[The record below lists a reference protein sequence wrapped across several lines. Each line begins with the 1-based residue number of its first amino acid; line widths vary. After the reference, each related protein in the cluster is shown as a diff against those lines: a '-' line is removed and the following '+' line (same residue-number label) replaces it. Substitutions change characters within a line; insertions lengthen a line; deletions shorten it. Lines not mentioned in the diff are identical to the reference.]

1 LIVIGGVLAQAF
13 KNKLTQAEQSN
24 EQVKSMIDNNI
35 KTELKDEVATND
47 ETISSYDE
55 WFNAKYGNWF
65 DDKKYGEQHQKWR
78 GKLKPL
84 EVIMNPECSSQVL

>member
-13 KNKLTQAEQSN
+13 KNKFTQAEQSN

-47 ETISSYDE
+47 KTISSY
-55 WFNAKYGNWF
+55 
-65 DDKKYGEQHQKWR
+65 
-78 GKLKPL
+78 LT
-84 EVIMNPECSSQVL
+84 

>member
-13 KNKLTQAEQSN
+13 KNKFTQAEQSN

-47 ETISSYDE
+47 KTISRDLCI
-55 WFNAKYGNWF
+55 NR
-65 DDKKYGEQHQKWR
+65 DD
-78 GKLKPL
+78 
-84 EVIMNPECSSQVL
+84 

>member
-1 LIVIGGVLAQAF
+1 LSNTGLS
-13 KNKLTQAEQSN
+13 LTEPGY
-24 EQVKSMIDNNI
+24 E
-35 KTELKDEVATND
+35 ATND

-84 EVIMNPECSSQVL
+84 EVIMNPECNSQAL

>member
-13 KNKLTQAEQSN
+13 KNKFTQAEQSN

-47 ETISSYDE
+47 KTISSYDE

-65 DDKKYGEQHQKWR
+65 DDEKYGEQHQKWR
-78 GKLKPL
+78 GKPKIIGGNN
-84 EVIMNPECSSQVL
+84 ES

>member
-1 LIVIGGVLAQAF
+1 MIVIGGVLAQAF

-55 WFNAKYGNWF
+55 WFNAKYGNRF
-65 DDKKYGEQHQKWR
+65 DDEKYGEQHQKWR
-78 GKLKPL
+78 GKPKTIGGNN
-84 EVIMNPECSSQVL
+84 ES